1 MDMPSLYTHDSDED
15 TGYGENDLSDIQGR
29 HGSRENVS
37 GNHNS
42 EAGTNK
48 TTSRTALPNTMEQ
61 PGLQPRLSQEGCEDD
76 WRCLE
81 ERQPGTL
88 QNINKEVNQLQR
100 GSDKRTEETNR
111 QTNNCSPFLR
121 DNCGHGLSGKIPFE
135 GKEECDFDHPPLCW
149 RFLKNGHGV
158 GGCKS
163 MKNCRRKHPRICAM
177 SWAARKCIKI
187 NTKEKCTDG
196 YHLKD
201 TVVYILDKSRDIQEE
216 QTEVPVT
223 QGTNKGGERNLT
235 HKVTA
240 QEEGASTSEPQR
252 TPEEQTEVQVTQDA
266 NKGKERSITHEVT
279 AQGDEVSTAEPQKI
293 NPQGYQWVPSK
304 PTGAS
309 RI

>member
-1 MDMPSLYTHDSDED
+1 
-15 TGYGENDLSDIQGR
+15 
-29 HGSRENVS
+29 
-37 GNHNS
+37 
-42 EAGTNK
+42 
-48 TTSRTALPNTMEQ
+48 
-61 PGLQPRLSQEGCEDD
+61 
-76 WRCLE
+76 
-81 ERQPGTL
+81 
-88 QNINKEVNQLQR
+88 
-100 GSDKRTEETNR
+100 
-111 QTNNCSPFLR
+111 
-121 DNCGHGLSGKIPFE
+121 
-135 GKEECDFDHPPLCW
+135 
-149 RFLKNGHGV
+149 
-158 GGCKS
+158 
-163 MKNCRRKHPRICAM
+163 M

-187 NTKEKCTDG
+187 NTNKKCTDG

-201 TVVYILDKSRDIQEE
+201 TVVYILDKSRDIPEE

-304 PTGAS
+304 PMGAS

>member
-1 MDMPSLYTHDSDED
+1 MLYTDDSDEDTMDMPSLYTHDSDED
-15 TGYGENDLSDIQGR
+15 TGYGENDESDNQGR

-81 ERQPGTL
+81 ERQPGTP
-88 QNINKEVNQLQR
+88 QNINKEGNQLQR

-149 RFLKNGHGV
+149 RFLKNITVRGV
-158 GGCKS
+158 VK
-163 MKNCRRKHPRICAM
+163 A
-177 SWAARKCIKI
+177 
-187 NTKEKCTDG
+187 
-196 YHLKD
+196 
-201 TVVYILDKSRDIQEE
+201 
-216 QTEVPVT
+216 
-223 QGTNKGGERNLT
+223 
-235 HKVTA
+235 
-240 QEEGASTSEPQR
+240 
-252 TPEEQTEVQVTQDA
+252 
-266 NKGKERSITHEVT
+266 
-279 AQGDEVSTAEPQKI
+279 
-293 NPQGYQWVPSK
+293 
-304 PTGAS
+304 
-309 RI
+309 